1 MSTQEELEA
10 ERFIHRGMQYL
21 KATFPDEAA
30 KLNDDA
36 LKNKLIDGCQF
47 ALAHGFETEADVM
60 MLVDFLWRLPDGA
73 SESPD
78 YEWMSEILSSNDMDN
93 EMKIDALHNAF
104 AITTALKEDESDG
117 KEL

>member
-21 KATFPDEAA
+21 KATFPDETA
-30 KLNDDA
+30 KLDDDA

-78 YEWMSEILSSNDMDN
+78 YEWMGEILSSDDMDN

-104 AITTALKEDESDG
+104 AITTAVKEDESDG